1 MKHIWKGAVILATAM
16 MITACNNNKFTVEG
30 QITNAKDSTLYFEN
44 VGLEGR
50 QFWAPDLAG
59 PITGCTTPQVH
70 SSQLPG
76 LKWGQKYLVQ
86 NVEMKRVHLNSALVK

>member
-1 MKHIWKGAVILATAM
+1 MDKIQGFQWPRQHLWGDWVRRQPHEK
-16 MITACNNNKFTVEG
+16 
-30 QITNAKDSTLYFEN
+30 N
-44 VGLEGR
+44 VSLEGR

-59 PITGCTTPQVH
+59 PLTGCTTPQVH

-86 NVEMKRVHLNSALVK
+86 NVEMKRDHLNSALVK